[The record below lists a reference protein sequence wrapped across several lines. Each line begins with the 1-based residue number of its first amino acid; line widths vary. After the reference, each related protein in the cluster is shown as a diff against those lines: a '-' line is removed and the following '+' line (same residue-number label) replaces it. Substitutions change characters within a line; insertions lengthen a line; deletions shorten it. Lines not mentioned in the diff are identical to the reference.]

1 MLVCEGV
8 AVHLRDNKVL
18 RFGKNRVNR
27 FGGRRGRGARLCGFW
42 CTLVGKLF
50 VEDVRYIEVQV
61 LNCEG
66 EVCGEVS
73 PALHQRG
80 LEVGETLNHIVTD
93 FNQYSK
99 NSGGIANI
107 AARFRGGC
115 GVRRGRRGGRF
126 VGDIVVVIGYTIVG
140 VVLLGFVVVDDGVIA
155 DVGNG
160 FVVFVNGGVLGVDV
174 GQVGAV
180 VYIDVTVPG
189 IVVDVVLG
197 VGFNTRA
204 RGNRRIF
211 EIDVMRGMNDFATIS
226 ARAKRNRI

>member
-99 NSGGIANI
+99 NSGGVASI
-107 AARFRGGC
+107 AARFRGRCGVC
-115 GVRRGRRGGRF
+115 ARVRCRRGVRRGRRGGRF
-126 VGDIVVVIGYTIVG
+126 VGDIVVIVGYTIVG

-155 DVGNG
+155 DVGDR
-160 FVVFVNGGVLGVDV
+160 FVVFVDCGVLGVDV
-174 GQVGAV
+174 G
-180 VYIDVTVPG
+180 
-189 IVVDVVLG
+189 
-197 VGFNTRA
+197 
-204 RGNRRIF
+204 
-211 EIDVMRGMNDFATIS
+211 
-226 ARAKRNRI
+226 

>member
-1 MLVCEGV
+1 M
-8 AVHLRDNKVL
+8 
-18 RFGKNRVNR
+18 
-27 FGGRRGRGARLCGFW
+27 CGFW

-99 NSGGIANI
+99 NSGGIASI
-107 AARFRGGC
+107 AARFRGRC
-115 GVRRGRRGGRF
+115 GVCARVRCRRRVRRGRRRGRF
-126 VGDIVVVIGYTIVG
+126 VGDIVVIVGYTIVG
-140 VVLLGFVVVDDGVIA
+140 VVLLGFVVVDDRIVA
-155 DVGNG
+155 DVGDR
-160 FVVFVNGGVLGVDV
+160 FVVFVDCGVLGVDV

-180 VYIDVTVPG
+180 VL
-189 IVVDVVLG
+189 VDVAIPGVVVNG
-197 VGFNTRA
+197 DVGFL
-204 RGNRRIF
+204 GIQRRSRLTFKIGHTGKLVCYRF
-211 EIDVMRGMNDFATIS
+211 GVVTTNII
-226 ARAKRNRI
+226 